1 MAPAEPAATAP
12 AAVLLHPT
20 NHRIAASTGCGQPV
34 HRTNRFTMLP

>member
-1 MAPAEPAATAP
+1 
-12 AAVLLHPT
+12 VLLHPT